1 MRQEAGTRENVDVWP
16 IAMEAMA
23 KIDDDGPMAE
33 NGLRPKFDASWT
45 HFLKLNGCIW
55 AILAVFRHRARVTT

>member
-1 MRQEAGTRENVDVWP
+1 MRQEAGARENVDVWP

-23 KIDDDGPMAE
+23 EMDDDGPMAE

-45 HFLKLNGCIW
+45 HFL
-55 AILAVFRHRARVTT
+55 